1 MYLKHFSKI
10 TRYFLFLSISYM
22 KNILSLYVLNS
33 FPGIN
38 SSSYDAIISI
48 FKQLCPNLE
57 ILLEESLRMLKPG
70 GILIIYESFQ
80 ENPQSVYNKRVSNL
94 KLTGFKVKEQE
105 SFDTK
110 QLKGLLLNIYNN
122 IDNICEVVAE
132 KPSFEVSDTYLS
144 SKN

>member
-1 MYLKHFSKI
+1 MKI
-10 TRYFLFLSISYM
+10 
-22 KNILSLYVLNS
+22 ILSLYVLNS
-33 FPGIN
+33 FSGIN

-70 GILIIYESFQ
+70 GILLIYESFQ
-80 ENPQSVYNKRVSNL
+80 EKENTKSVYDKRVSNL

-105 SFDTK
+105 SFGTK
-110 QLKGLLLNIYNN
+110 QLKDLLLNIYNN

-132 KPSFEVSDTYLS
+132 KPSFEVSNTYLNF
-144 SKN
+144 KN